1 MKTFLHVGC
10 GPLRL
15 DPASQLAIRPKGFEV
30 QEWNELRLDINP
42 QVKPDVVGSMTDM
55 SALEGGSV
63 DAIYSSHNIEH
74 LYPHEV
80 AIALAEFKRVLNKDG
95 FVVVT
100 CPDLQSVC
108 ALVAEDKLTEAAY
121 VSPAG
126 PISPMDMLYG
136 HRTALRAGNLYMA
149 HRCGFTLNVLLATL
163 QNAGFAK
170 VVGNRRSH
178 AFDLWGLATMSEIE
192 DDLLRTKAAKY
203 FA

>member
-10 GPLRL
+10 GPVRL
-15 DPASQLAIRPKGFEV
+15 DPTTQLAIRPKGFDALD
-30 QEWNELRLDINP
+30 WNELRLDINP
-42 QVKPDVVGSMTDM
+42 LVQPDLVGSMTEM
-55 SALEGGSV
+55 SAVETGSV
-63 DAIYSSHNIEH
+63 DAIFSAHNIEH

-80 AIALAEFKRVLNKDG
+80 SIALAEFKRVLKADG
-95 FVVVT
+95 FVVIS

-126 PISPMDMLYG
+126 PIAPMDMLFG
-136 HRTALRAGNLYMA
+136 HRAALRAGNLFMA

-163 QNAGFAK
+163 ESAGFAK
-170 VVGNRRSH
+170 VVGLRH
-178 AFDLWGLATMSEIE
+178 PQAFELWALASKSEIE
-192 DDLLRTKAAKY
+192 DELLRAQAAKY